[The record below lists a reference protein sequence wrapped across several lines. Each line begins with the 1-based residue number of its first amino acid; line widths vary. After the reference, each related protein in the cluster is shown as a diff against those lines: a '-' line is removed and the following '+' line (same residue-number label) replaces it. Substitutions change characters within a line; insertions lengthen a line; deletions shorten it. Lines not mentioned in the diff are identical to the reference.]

1 MDIKAYIASGILEL
15 YVAGTLSEQ
24 ESKDVYA
31 LLLKHPELLNE
42 VEKIESA
49 IVKLTAAA
57 SPSDSK
63 AMFTSIK
70 DSLNFG
76 QNDTKVIPIGKAKT
90 NYFSY
95 VGWAASILLTVG
107 LFWLSNQ
114 NNELKTKIST
124 AESDKEFLEFQIEK
138 ANGSLTEA
146 KKLISVLR
154 DRDIISVPLDGQ
166 AVYPEA
172 YAKVYWD
179 KSTSNI
185 YLDVQGLPAPPEG
198 KVYQVWSLT
207 LNPLS
212 PTSLGT
218 LDDFNTDE
226 NKIFTIS
233 NPNGSQAFGITLEP
247 AGGSASPTME
257 QLYTLGV
264 VSAS

>member
-107 LFWLSNQ
+107 LF
-114 NNELKTKIST
+114 
-124 AESDKEFLEFQIEK
+124 
-138 ANGSLTEA
+138 
-146 KKLISVLR
+146 
-154 DRDIISVPLDGQ
+154 
-166 AVYPEA
+166 
-172 YAKVYWD
+172 
-179 KSTSNI
+179 
-185 YLDVQGLPAPPEG
+185 
-198 KVYQVWSLT
+198 
-207 LNPLS
+207 
-212 PTSLGT
+212 
-218 LDDFNTDE
+218 
-226 NKIFTIS
+226 
-233 NPNGSQAFGITLEP
+233 
-247 AGGSASPTME
+247 
-257 QLYTLGV
+257 
-264 VSAS
+264 